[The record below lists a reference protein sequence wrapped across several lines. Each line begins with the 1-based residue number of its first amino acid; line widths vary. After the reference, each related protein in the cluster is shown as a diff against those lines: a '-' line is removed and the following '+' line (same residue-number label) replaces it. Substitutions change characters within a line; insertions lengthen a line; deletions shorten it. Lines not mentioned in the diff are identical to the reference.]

1 MSYFT
6 LRWLSKECTIAKK
19 PLGDEKAPAVDGPG
33 RGSTAIKSDPCISA
47 DRARRFDSILIVV
60 CFGGHALG
68 LYSESM
74 LLADANK

>member
-1 MSYFT
+1 M
-6 LRWLSKECTIAKK
+6 LGKLSII
-19 PLGDEKAPAVDGPG
+19 GAVAAILMIP
-33 RGSTAIKSDPCISA
+33 TALSAQSDPCISA
-47 DRARRFDSILIVV
+47 DRARRFNSILIVV